1 MADIE
6 ITVDGQ
12 HCYTY
17 PSYITDV
24 SDRVMYVQCD
34 SVLNGTKVRLTKLP
48 SARDSYINL
57 CELQVRGKRH

>member
-17 PSYITDV
+17 PSSITDYT
-24 SDRVMYVQCD
+24 DRVMTVRCD
-34 SVLNGTKVRLTKLP
+34 SLLNGTKVRLTKLP
-48 SARDSYINL
+48 SASSKFINL
-57 CELQVRGKRH
+57 CELQVRSK